1 MNTSHASGV
10 LVMPCPVTDYFP
22 TRTVDGIRI
31 ALFTGPRLESLGA
44 IEYIG
49 LVAH

>member
-31 ALFTGPRLESLGA
+31 ALFTGPQLESLGA
-44 IEYIG
+44 I
-49 LVAH
+49 